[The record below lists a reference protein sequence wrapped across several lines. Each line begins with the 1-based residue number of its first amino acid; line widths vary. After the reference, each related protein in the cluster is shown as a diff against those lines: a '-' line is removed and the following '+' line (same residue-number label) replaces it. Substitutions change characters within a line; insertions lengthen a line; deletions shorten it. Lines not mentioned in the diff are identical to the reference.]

1 MASSHGTPPVF
12 NNKVIAWIDHRL
24 PVFSYIEK
32 EYHTFPTPRNFN
44 YFWNFGAIATVM
56 LVLMIAT
63 GVVLATNYTP
73 HVLMAFDSVERI
85 DRDVPQGW
93 LIRDLHMNG
102 ASFFFIA
109 VYIHIFRGMYYGSYK
124 APREL
129 LWILGVVI
137 FLLMMAT
144 AFMGYVLPWG
154 QMSFWGA
161 TVITNLFSA
170 IPVVGESIVTW
181 LWGGFA
187 IDNPTLNRFYAL
199 HYLLPFIIVAVVAL
213 HVMALHV
220 HGSNNPLGID
230 PKGPQDTVPFHP
242 YYTMKDGFGVVV
254 FLIVYAGFTFFAPDY
269 LGHPDNYIP
278 ANPLVTPEHIVPE
291 WYFLPFYAIL
301 RAMPDKL
308 GGVLAMFGAIAVLF
322 VLPWLD
328 TSRVRSAT
336 FRPIYKWFML
346 VLVVDVIVLGF
357 CGANPPA
364 GFWIPLSPARHGL
377 LFLPLPDPAADPGQD
392 RTTVA
397 IAAQHCRRRAQ
408 EEGGL
413 IMRKLLVTGAIAAAS
428 LATAAVAIA
437 AGNTPHPPHKH
448 WHFQGPFGTY
458 DRAAAQRGYQVYHE
472 VCAACHSLSLLAY
485 RNLMELGL
493 TENQA
498 KDLIKDIQ
506 VPDLNDDGQP
516 IERPARLSDRFK
528 KPFPNEAA
536 AAAANNGKAPPDLS
550 VIIKARENGPDYVH
564 APADRLRAV
573 RQAHARAGQGVRR
586 HQGRQL
592 QQVLPGPQDRDGAA
606 AHRRQG
612 DLRRRHQGHDRP
624 GSLRRRR
631 VPGLGV
637 RAAHGGPQAHR
648 RSRHPV
654 PARHGRADVRG
665 EALGVVRQALTRGKH

>member
-129 LWILGVVI
+129 LWLLGVVI

-170 IPVVGESIVTW
+170 IPVVGDSIVTW

-187 IDNPTLNRFYAL
+187 VDNPTLNRFFAL

-213 HVMALHV
+213 HVVALHV

-242 YYTMKDGFGVVV
+242 YYTMKDGFGVMV
-254 FLIVYAGFTFFAPDY
+254 FMIVYAGFAFFAPDY
-269 LGHPDNYIP
+269 MGHPDNYIP
-278 ANPLVTPEHIVPE
+278 ADPLVTPAHIVPE

-301 RAMPDKL
+301 RAIPDKL

-322 VLPWLD
+322 LLPWLD
-328 TSRVRSAT
+328 TSRVRSCV

-357 CGANPPA
+357 CGANPPE
-364 GFWIPLSPARHGL
+364 GFWVPLARIATLYYFFHFIVL
-377 LFLPLPDPAADPGQD
+377 LPILGKIERPLPLPPSIAD
-392 RTTVA
+392 
-397 IAAQHCRRRAQ
+397 
-408 EEGGL
+408 
-413 IMRKLLVTGAIAAAS
+413 
-428 LATAAVAIA
+428 AVLKKK
-437 AGNTPHPPHKH
+437 AG
-448 WHFQGPFGTY
+448 
-458 DRAAAQRGYQVYHE
+458 
-472 VCAACHSLSLLAY
+472 
-485 RNLMELGL
+485 
-493 TENQA
+493 
-498 KDLIKDIQ
+498 
-506 VPDLNDDGQP
+506 
-516 IERPARLSDRFK
+516 
-528 KPFPNEAA
+528 
-536 AAAANNGKAPPDLS
+536 
-550 VIIKARENGPDYVH
+550 
-564 APADRLRAV
+564 
-573 RQAHARAGQGVRR
+573 
-586 HQGRQL
+586 
-592 QQVLPGPQDRDGAA
+592 
-606 AHRRQG
+606 
-612 DLRRRHQGHDRP
+612 
-624 GSLRRRR
+624 
-631 VPGLGV
+631 
-637 RAAHGGPQAHR
+637 
-648 RSRHPV
+648 
-654 PARHGRADVRG
+654 
-665 EALGVVRQALTRGKH
+665 